1 MKLQG
6 EHLNYNLPEEG
17 DETSELPSKGTNEY
31 NRKADSKTEKTESFN
46 CTLGTMTK

>member
-17 DETSELPSKGTNEY
+17 DETSELPSKRSNEY
-31 NRKADSKTEKTESFN
+31 DRKAGSKTEKN
-46 CTLGTMTK
+46 RII